1 MEIKDVLLV
10 VLPLLTAV
18 VGSYLTYFFTSKSKK
33 DEAITKFKEEKY
45 ANLIIALQGF
55 VGNTVSTE
63 TKKEFFEEQY
73 KSWLYSSDEVVLS
86 VNKLVNLLIAEQGK
100 APNPEIGGKVVGNII
115 LSMRKDLLGKTDLK
129 YSDFRYTNVIDKQ
142 RL

>member
-1 MEIKDVLLV
+1 MEIKDILLI
-10 VLPLLTAV
+10 VLPLTTAI
-18 VGSYLTYFFTSKSKK
+18 VGSYFTFFYTSKSKK

-55 VGNTVSTE
+55 VGNSVSTH

-86 VNKLVNLLIAEQGK
+86 VNELVNLLITEQGK
-100 APNPEIGGKVVGNII
+100 APNPEEGRKVVGNII
-115 LSMRKDLLGKTDLK
+115 LAMRKDLLGKTDLS
-129 YSDFRYTNVIDKQ
+129 YMDFRYTDVVDK
-142 RL
+142 